1 MGPCILKV
9 AAVDVGLGLG
19 LGWCLVVAGWESCG

>member
-1 MGPCILKV
+1 LKV

>member
-1 MGPCILKV
+1 MGPRNLKV

-19 LGWCLVVAGWESCG
+19 LGLRLGWVFGRG